1 MSSNLKVNTILPSTG
16 TTIGIGTVG
25 GLINVVGN
33 IDVNSTSGISTFN
46 GLEISGIVTA
56 KAGAAV
62 TYYGDGS
69 NLTGITQTTINNNAD
84 NRLIT
89 GSGTAN
95 TLEAEA
101 NITFDG
107 TNLDLG
113 DGKKIRFGNSNDFQ
127 VYHDGTYNVIK
138 GSSNV
143 LFFENSGNINFTK
156 VGLSET
162 YLKMIP
168 DGAVELYYDNSKKF
182 ETSSSGATLTGDLYA
197 TSRLLV
203 NTTSAGES
211 NGDEATFANTGG
223 NAGITIR
230 SAVNAET
237 KIYFSEGTSGGSQY
251 RGTIN
256 YNHNTNYMAFSA
268 NETEKMRIKSDGNV
282 SIADGNLIVASGHGI
297 DFSATADAGGS
308 LQTTSSE
315 LFDDYEEGSWT
326 PVIAASAANPSFT
339 FASGFPRGR
348 YRKIGEQVT
357 LWYDIAWTGLPSQ
370 GGGTLQI
377 QNFPYATAN
386 NMYHGGGLM
395 SHTVGTNAGGAYTG
409 KHTHYANANSSFM
422 YILSGAST
430 NGHMQCTALNSSGH
444 IFGFFTFIS

>member
-33 IDVNSTSGISTFN
+33 INVNSTSGISTFN

-69 NLTGITQTTINNNAD
+69 NLTNLPAQATIANNAN
-84 NRLIT
+84 NRVIT
-89 GSGTAN
+89 GGSGVNLNGESNLTFDGSTLNNTNGGANFTKSSNNYILVGSTNASGASLVLDGDSNGDGSGTDYAYLTHNTDGDLDIVVDNPAN
-95 TLEAEA
+95 AG
-101 NITFDG
+101 NIKFF
-107 TNLDLG
+107 TNSSTERLRIAS
-113 DGKKIRFGNSNDFQ
+113 DGKITVAANGDIRFTNGTWSGEVAGKIQHNSNNLYIQ
-127 VYHDGTYNVIK
+127 GGTGGIR
-138 GSSNV
+138 
-143 LFFENSGNINFTK
+143 FRH
-156 VGLSET
+156 
-162 YLKMIP
+162 
-168 DGAVELYYDNSKKF
+168 A
-182 ETSSSGATLTGDLYA
+182 SSG
-197 TSRLLV
+197 V
-203 NTTSAGES
+203 NQFSMTNGGNFEIT
-211 NGDEATFANTGG
+211 NGD
-223 NAGITIR
+223 
-230 SAVNAET
+230 V
-237 KIYFSEGTSGGSQY
+237 
-251 RGTIN
+251 
-256 YNHNTNYMAFSA
+256 
-268 NETEKMRIKSDGNV
+268 V
-282 SIADGNLIVASGHGI
+282 VASGHGI
-297 DFSATADAGGS
+297 DFSATGDAGGS

-444 IFGFFTFIS
+444 IFGFFTFIT